1 MNVTDSLINAALLG
15 TAAKE
20 FVPDGLPEE
29 LQSSL
34 EVIQSK
40 AEDTE
45 AAFYRFSATAFAY
58 SRAGL
63 EPQAGD
69 PTAEQRVTDSQEEFS
84 SAPALTSQPAI
95 RPLTAS
101 PIDDKQY
108 FDRQA
113 GELLTTL
120 IGNRNRHL
128 LLYAYRKASASNKL
142 IPPPFLPA
150 LLTRAFDR
158 NNPSRH
164 EEQAL
169 LPRITGQRGRW
180 LLPHLG
186 LPTWGEAGTETWE
199 TASHEERKRMLT
211 DLRRNKSAEG
221 LALLQTELKN
231 ESAAHRDE
239 LIQCLRINLSQADE
253 AFLESIAATDR
264 SSNVKD
270 TARMLLCSMPDS
282 QLVRTFADMLRGRLR
297 HNILMGWSY
306 TELGFT
312 PEMKKLGLEEVSPNK
327 GEKDGRFLL
336 RQLAERVPL
345 SFWCELFDCSP
356 EKAATKLA
364 KSPPFSPLFNL
375 GRVIANFG
383 DATWAYHTLRENQD
397 DTLVTSLVPFLTP
410 AQREDLPLKP
420 DREHGYIPDTWFNS
434 NGEAWF
440 SSNGNS
446 ETGFSSKGNNEA
458 GFSSDGNSETGFNS
472 NGAPWGIKFSTY
484 AFRRVTQGKNYYV
497 SKETAEALS
506 IYFPPEMLKQVEQ
519 MAVSGDPEQSN
530 TRFARHVLEYMH
542 QKKQID
548 AYL

>member
-29 LQSSL
+29 LQSSH
-34 EVIQSK
+34 ETIRSK
-40 AEDTE
+40 AEDAE

-63 EPQAGD
+63 EPQ
-69 PTAEQRVTDSQEEFS
+69 TDSIKEELS
-84 SAPALTSQPAI
+84 SGPISTSQSAI

-101 PIDDKQY
+101 PIDDKPY
-108 FDRQA
+108 FNRQA
-113 GELLTTL
+113 GELLTTF

-128 LLYAYRKASASNKL
+128 LLYAYRKASASDKL
-142 IPPPFLPA
+142 IPPSFLPA
-150 LLTRAFDR
+150 LLNRAFDR

-164 EEQAL
+164 EEQATL
-169 LPRITGQRGRW
+169 ARITGQRGRW

-186 LPTWGEAGTETWE
+186 LPAWGEAGNETWE

-211 DLRRNKSAEG
+211 ALRRENPADG

-231 ESAAHRDE
+231 ESAAHREE

-253 AFLESIAATDR
+253 SFLEGIAATDR
-264 SSNVKD
+264 SSNVKE
-270 TARMLLCSMPDS
+270 TARTLLCSMPDS
-282 QLVRTFADMLRGRLR
+282 QLVRTFAGMLRGRLR

-306 TELGFT
+306 TDLDFT
-312 PEMKKLGLEEVSPNK
+312 PEMKKLGLEAVSSNK
-327 GEKDGRFLL
+327 GEKDSRFLL

-345 SFWCELFDCSP
+345 SFWCELFDCPP
-356 EKAATKLA
+356 EKAATKLV

-375 GRVIANFG
+375 GKVIANFG
-383 DATWAYHTLRENQD
+383 DTAWAYHTLRENQD
-397 DTLVTSLVPFLTP
+397 DNLVASLVSFLTP
-410 AQREDLPLKP
+410 AQREELPLKP
-420 DREHGYIPDTWFNS
+420 DKEHGYIPDTWFNS
-434 NGEAWF
+434 
-440 SSNGNS
+440 
-446 ETGFSSKGNNEA
+446 
-458 GFSSDGNSETGFNS
+458 DGTL
-472 NGAPWGIKFSTY
+472 WGMKFSTY
-484 AFRRVTQGKNYYV
+484 AFRRVMQGKNYYI

-530 TRFARHVLEYMH
+530 TSFARYMLEYMH

-548 AYL
+548 ELFI